1 MSSRPKR
8 FFRRVDGILLLDKP
22 LGMSSNAALQQV
34 RVLFAALKAGHGGS
48 LDPLASGMLPI
59 CFGQASK
66 VCGALLSGNKTY
78 RVTAKLGQRT
88 ATGDAEGDV
97 IEEKPVPVID
107 RPALQT
113 LLQQFLGAQTQVP
126 PMYSALKHQGERLYD
141 IARRGESVERPART
155 IQILKIE
162 LLRWSPE
169 LNEFDLDVTCSK
181 GTYIRTLIEDIGV
194 ALGTVA
200 FVGSL
205 HRTSVEPFDPSAM
218 YTLSRLQSLGEQGF
232 EGLDALLAPPESAL
246 SRWPEIELDE
256 ENERRLLFGQRI
268 RVSGRPDAA
277 ILCAYG
283 PGRRFLGVVEAD
295 GEDFLRPKRL
305 FVS

>member
-8 FFRRVDGILLLDKP
+8 FFRRVDGILLLNKP

-66 VCGALLSGNKTY
+66 VCGALLTGNKTY
-78 RVTAKLGQRT
+78 RVLAKLGRRT
-88 ATGDAEGDV
+88 STGDAEGEV

-107 RPALQT
+107 ATTLQIF
-113 LLQQFLGAQTQVP
+113 LQQFIGTQTQVP
-126 PMYSALKHQGERLYD
+126 PMYSALKHHGERLYE
-141 IARRGESVERPART
+141 IARRGESVERPRRT
-155 IQILKIE
+155 IQILHIE
-162 LLRWSPE
+162 LLSCSAEAGEFE
-169 LNEFDLDVTCSK
+169 LQVTCSK
-181 GTYIRTLIEDIGV
+181 GTYIRTLVEDVGA

-205 HRTSVEPFDPSAM
+205 HRTSVEPFEPSSM
-218 YTLSRLQSLGEQGF
+218 QTLSGLQSLSEQGF
-232 EGLDALLAPPESAL
+232 DALDALLAPPEAAL
-246 SRWPEIELDE
+246 RQWPEIELDE
-256 ENERRLLFGQRI
+256 ENERKLLFGQRI
-268 RVSGRPDAA
+268 QVNARPDAS

-295 GEDFLRPKRL
+295 GDDFLRPKRL